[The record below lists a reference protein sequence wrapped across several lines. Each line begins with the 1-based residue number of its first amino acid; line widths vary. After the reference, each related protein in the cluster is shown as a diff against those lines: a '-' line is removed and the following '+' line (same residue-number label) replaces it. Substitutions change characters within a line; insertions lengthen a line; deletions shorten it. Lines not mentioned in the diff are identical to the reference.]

1 MILSEKQ
8 ALMLV
13 TVLMGTLAWP
23 EQAFGLSFSDRQE
36 LATIILNQQLDKQVG
51 EVPSE

>member
-8 ALMLV
+8 ALMLL
-13 TVLMGTLAWP
+13 TVLVGTLVWP
-23 EQAFGLSFSDRQE
+23 DKPFGLSFSDRQE